1 MKYKR
6 MVSCTDFKDVLV
18 QEWDLN
24 YSGKSTKL
32 LSLNPILGNDVIDS
46 EEESP
51 SIFEENPTRKKP
63 DREKA
68 EFLTLNRSCLSPLC
82 FHF

>member
-1 MKYKR
+1 
-6 MVSCTDFKDVLV
+6 MVSCTDFKGVLM
-18 QEWDLN
+18 QEWDLD

-32 LSLNPILGNDVIDS
+32 SSLNPILGNDVIDS

-51 SIFEENPTRKKP
+51 SIFEEKPTHKMP

-68 EFLTLNRSCLSPLC
+68 EFLTLNRSNLSPLC
-82 FHF
+82 LRF

>member
-1 MKYKR
+1 
-6 MVSCTDFKDVLV
+6 MVSCTDFKGVLM
-18 QEWDLN
+18 QEWDLD

-32 LSLNPILGNDVIDS
+32 SSLNPILGNDVIDS

-51 SIFEENPTRKKP
+51 SIFEEKPTHKMP

-68 EFLTLNRSCLSPLC
+68 EFLTLNRSHLSPLC
-82 FHF
+82 LRF